1 MSYAELLF
9 FSGFLILIIGMLL
22 LDLGVFSKKDHVVTF
37 KEAAIWSAVWVSIA
51 ISFYFFLSFQGQ
63 WIHGIQDLATLE
75 TVSGKYIH
83 GEQILVANDFQ
94 QSLNNYNQIIALQFI
109 TGYLLEYSLS
119 VDNIFV
125 IILIFSSF
133 GVRERYFKKVLF
145 WGILGAIVM
154 RFLFIFLGSAL
165 IQQFHWIL
173 YVFGGFLIFSGAK
186 IFFEGDDEALDP
198 NEHWVVKLTSKYFNV
213 FPRYLGD
220 RFFILKNGVFMITPL
235 FVVVIIIEFTDLL
248 FAVDSV
254 PAVFAVTKDP
264 FIVFFSNIFAILGL
278 RSMFFFLS
286 NIMHLFRFLKV
297 GLAFLLIFIGF
308 KMVTFE
314 WLLQPIGFKSYYSLW
329 IILGILL
336 ISIIASLIFP
346 KKEEEETTTPTEVIP
361 ETEYQ

>member
-9 FSGFLILIIGMLL
+9 FSGFLVLIIGMLL
-22 LDLGVFSKKDHVVTF
+22 LDLGVFSKKHHVVTF
-37 KEAAIWSAVWVSIA
+37 KEAATWSAIWVTVA
-51 ISFYFFLSFQGQ
+51 ISFYFFLSFQGH
-63 WIHGIQDLATLE
+63 WIHGIQDLSDLKL
-75 TVSGKYIH
+75 VSGKYIQ
-83 GEQILVANDFQ
+83 GEEILVANDFQ
-94 QSLNNYNQIIALQFI
+94 QSLSNYNQIIALQFI

-133 GVRERYFKKVLF
+133 GVREKYFKKVLF

-186 IFFEGDDEALDP
+186 IFFEGDDEELDP
-198 NEHWVVKLTSKYFNV
+198 NEHWVVKLTSKYLNV

-235 FVVVIIIEFTDLL
+235 FVVVIIIEFTDLI

-264 FIVFFSNIFAILGL
+264 FVVFFSNIFAILGL

-297 GLAFLLIFIGF
+297 GLAFLLVFIGF

-329 IILGILL
+329 VILGILAV
-336 ISIIASLIFP
+336 SVIASLIFP
-346 KKEEEETTTPTEVIP
+346 KKEEEATPPTKVVP
-361 ETEYQ
+361 ETEFH